1 MRLEFARS
9 NTKVT
14 KPKWPQGFPLPPGA
28 PAGFPFI
35 PAAGNPASLSPVGQ
49 QAAFP
54 GVLQANFLPHLAG
67 CKHLFFFVFFFFS
80 IVHFDY
86 VKACVFF

>member
-14 KPKWPQGFPLPPGA
+14 RPKWPPGVPLPPGA
-28 PAGFPFI
+28 AAAAGFPFI
-35 PAAGNPASLSPVGQ
+35 PAAGAATGLSPMGQ

-54 GVLQANFLPHLAG
+54 GMVPSGFLPQLAG
-67 CKHLFFFVFFFFS
+67 CKYIFCDKKCSL
-80 IVHFDY
+80 
-86 VKACVFF
+86 